1 MSLLHHS
8 SCPRAVVKAPV
19 AVVWDLL
26 TEPSRWDEFF
36 AVRII
41 AVTPP
46 GPATVGQI
54 VRAES
59 GPRFLGLKLSF
70 QYLEIEEF
78 RHRLLI
84 DVQLPFGVTAREDLT
99 CIAIDADQCR
109 VNYGCHFEFPRGLSG
124 ALLRLFLYREVNIGP
139 ADSLSRLKR
148 MAEQIHA
155 NALTRS

>member
-1 MSLLHHS
+1 MSSLHHS
-8 SCPRAVVKAPV
+8 SCPTAVVDAPV

-26 TEPSRWDEFF
+26 TQARRWGEFF
-36 AVRII
+36 DLRII

-46 GPATVGQI
+46 GTATVGQI

-70 QYLEIEEF
+70 EYLDIEESK
-78 RHRLLI
+78 HRLRI
-84 DVQLPFGVTAREDLT
+84 NVELPFGVNVREDLT

-124 ALLRLFLYREVNIGP
+124 ALFRLFLHREVNIGP

-155 NALTRS
+155 NART